1 MTDRLAWISTTDI
14 RYVAWTLL
22 HFLWQATLLGGL
34 FAALNAIVR
43 SATVRYAL
51 AVSVLIL
58 MIAAPI
64 ATFFYL
70 RAADTDQVSVAQASA
85 PIALA
90 PRVAHDSSLQRVPS
104 EPVSPDT
111 LMWVVNLWIAG
122 VAVFSLRTAG
132 GLLIVERLRL
142 SKAHPVA
149 PRLLE
154 TCVDIQRRIGI
165 KRAIRFCQCNGLDV
179 PAVVGWFRPVVLLP
193 MTVLTGLSEAQL
205 EAVLAHEL
213 AHIKR
218 ADYLVNLL
226 QIGAETVLF
235 YHPAVWWLSHRIRV
249 ERENCCD
256 DMAVRLCGNVVDY
269 ARALTYMEGGR
280 TAPSVALA
288 LSGSPLKL
296 RVLRLLGRN
305 SGERVVSTG
314 LVIGA
319 LCLASGLFASQA
331 VIRVAHADSSKAP
344 QTPQTVSRQTP
355 PTPPAAADSP
365 SAILPA
371 IAAPPAAPPAPRAAP
386 AAVPL
391 VAPVAPV
398 SEVPEVAE
406 VQETPSTPATNETS
420 YIDGMKAVGLNNLSV
435 DDLVA
440 MKIQGVTPDYVRQLQ
455 AEGLKPNADELVALR
470 VQGVTPEYIRSMRAA
485 GINANAD
492 DLIAMK
498 VQDVTPEYIRSMHDL
513 GLKVNGDDLVGMR
526 VQGVTPEY
534 VREIRALGLN
544 PSADDLMGMRI
555 QGVTPAYIKSLS
567 AAGLTKLDSD
577 DIMSAKIQGITPEF
591 IEKARQHGFQ
601 NLTLDQLM
609 SLKHAGVL

>member
-1 MTDRLAWISTTDI
+1 MTDHLAWISITDI

-22 HFLWQATLLGGL
+22 HFLWQAALLAGL
-34 FAALNAIVR
+34 FAAMNAVVR
-43 SATVRYAL
+43 SAAARYAL
-51 AVSVLIL
+51 AVSVLLL

-70 RAADTDQVSVAQASA
+70 RAPDTEQVSVARASA
-85 PIALA
+85 PVAVA
-90 PRVAHDSSLQRVPS
+90 PRTAHDSSLQSVPS

-132 GLLIVERLRL
+132 GMLIVERLRL
-142 SKAHPVA
+142 RKASPVA

-154 TCVDIQRRIGI
+154 TCLEIQRRVGI

-179 PAVVGWFRPVVLLP
+179 PAVIGWFRPLVLLP

-205 EAVLAHEL
+205 QAVLAHEL

-218 ADYLVNLL
+218 ADYFVNLL

-256 DMAVRLCGNVVDY
+256 DVAVRLCGNVVDY

-280 TAPSVALA
+280 TAPSVAMA
-288 LSGSPLKL
+288 ISGSPLKL

-305 SGERVVSTG
+305 SGQRVLGTG
-314 LVIGA
+314 VMIAA
-319 LCLASGLFASQA
+319 LCLGSGLFVSQT
-331 VIRVAHADSSKAP
+331 VIRVAHADSTKPPQPVQKVTRPTLPTAVAEPTAELPAMAPNPADIGEPKAVHP
-344 QTPQTVSRQTP
+344 GLPVTAPIAAVAVTP
-355 PTPPAAADSP
+355 PM
-365 SAILPA
+365 
-371 IAAPPAAPPAPRAAP
+371 
-386 AAVPL
+386 
-391 VAPVAPV
+391 
-398 SEVPEVAE
+398 AE
-406 VQETPSTPATNETS
+406 VQETPATPPAKETS
-420 YIDGMKAVGLNNLSV
+420 YIDGMKAVGFGHLSV
-435 DDLVA
+435 DEMIA
-440 MKIQGVTPDYVRQLQ
+440 MKIQGVTPDYVRQLH
-455 AEGLKPNADELVALR
+455 AEGLKPDADELVALR
-470 VQGVTPEYIRSMRAA
+470 IQGVTPDYIRGMRAAGIEANVDDLLAMKIQGVTPEYIRSIRDLGLKPTGDELVGMRIQ
-485 GINANAD
+485 G
-492 DLIAMK
+492 
-498 VQDVTPEYIRSMHDL
+498 VTPEYIRD
-513 GLKVNGDDLVGMR
+513 
-526 VQGVTPEY
+526 
-534 VREIRALGLN
+534 IRALGLN

-567 AAGLTKLDSD
+567 AAGLTKLDTD
-577 DIMSAKIQGITPEF
+577 EIVSAKIQGITPEF
-591 IEKARQHGFQ
+591 IESARQHGFQ